1 MGYNPYHFSFG
12 RVKTN
17 RKCTVLS
24 TLMVCALPVVLVVE
38 MFFWSWFFKLP
49 CFFKGKYE
57 KKKLKKVR
65 TTFFW
70 WHCQVWNA
78 NMNMFIYLRFNHFN
92 QTINYEE
99 DVANLRG
106 LLLSLQAP
114 IQQNCQT
121 YSNNSSAISRRIVWV
136 RLTILWYW
144 RLKGYMRKFI
154 PVSRDGIFRWNKTG
168 TKFFWKLLKFSQW
181 NNFVFQR

>member
-1 MGYNPYHFSFG
+1 MGYNPDHFSFG

-65 TTFFW
+65 TTVFW
-70 WHCQVWNA
+70 WHCQAWNA
-78 NMNMFIYLRFNHFN
+78 TMNMFIYLRFNHFN
-92 QTINYEE
+92 QTLNYEE
-99 DVANLRG
+99 DIERLDR
-106 LLLSLQAP
+106 LIIIP
-114 IQQNCQT
+114 
-121 YSNNSSAISRRIVWV
+121 SSANPTKLSNTLKQFVGNFPTNCLSAFDHFVILTLKGLYEEIYPGESRRDI
-136 RLTILWYW
+136 
-144 RLKGYMRKFI
+144 
-154 PVSRDGIFRWNKTG
+154 
-168 TKFFWKLLKFSQW
+168 
-181 NNFVFQR
+181 

>member
-1 MGYNPYHFSFG
+1 MKWVTILITFLLAGSKPTANVQCCRPWWYVHFPLSLLSKCIFG
-12 RVKTN
+12 HGFSSCLAFLRGNMK
-17 RKCTVLS
+17 
-24 TLMVCALPVVLVVE
+24 
-38 MFFWSWFFKLP
+38 
-49 CFFKGKYE
+49 

-65 TTFFW
+65 TTVFW
-70 WHCQVWNA
+70 WHCQAWNA

-154 PVSRDGIFRWNKTG
+154 PVSRDGIFRWDKTG
-168 TKFFWKLLKFSQW
+168 TKFFWKFLKFS
-181 NNFVFQR
+181 